1 MTLSSTLDDCA
12 ITGTIVGFITM
23 LVTTVFWIIII
34 IVVCIVLK
42 RRRQGYKMNLRNR
55 GNGGNGRQPTDH
67 DRYVDLSPRETTS
80 LTSTRGP
87 NSASNDS
94 VCDSQRSPTSQTS
107 TQEPAPPKVDG
118 AQEDPT
124 TTAESEDAFS
134 GSTEGKDSTFSKE
147 IGGSAEWNSGASTE
161 ADDNDNTNQ
170 GEESH
175 PRTRSTRSL
184 SITSPRKESGH
195 PEEKKRLISSF
206 P

>member
-1 MTLSSTLDDCA
+1 MCL
-12 ITGTIVGFITM
+12 ITM
-23 LVTTVFWIIII
+23 VVTTVFCI
-34 IVVCIVLK
+34 IVVCIVCIVLK
-42 RRRQGYKMNLRNR
+42 RRRHSKSVHPVEGLEMNLRNR

-67 DRYVDLSPRETTS
+67 DRYVDLDGISSRETTS
-80 LTSTRGP
+80 LTSMQGP
-87 NSASNDS
+87 NSTSNDS
-94 VCDSQRSPTSQTS
+94 VRDSQRSPTSQTS
-107 TQEPAPPKVDG
+107 TQEPAPPKADG
-118 AQEDPT
+118 AQEDPST
-124 TTAESEDAFS
+124 IAESVS
-134 GSTEGKDSTFSKE
+134 GSTEGKDSIFSKE

-195 PEEKKRLISSF
+195 PEEKKRLISSL